1 MLSYAKRTIGRA
13 ETGEKMMAARRH
25 THLRAHSSRPAVGRE
40 RGATA
45 AVARVRDHRV
55 RRLLQLSLAL
65 CLGIAAL
72 GVPAAALGAPAV
84 TVKAKIVPIP
94 IEPSSPSSPSYPGT
108 GNILGAGAALEAT
121 LSISGT
127 EYGGYP
133 SPVTQVIVELPA
145 GVKLHQSG
153 FATCPTAVLESHE
166 VEHCPKKSY
175 AGPTGEALGV
185 VSFGGTRVQEKATI
199 QAFFAPEDKL
209 AFYTEGTS
217 PTLLEVLAT
226 GSFSTAAPPFG
237 PKLTVPVPLVLTVPG
252 APYASVLS
260 IKGKIGAAFKQGK
273 KLISYG
279 TVPKK
284 CPKGGFT
291 GKVEITFLSGEMV
304 TVDPTV
310 PCPKR

>member
-1 MLSYAKRTIGRA
+1 M
-13 ETGEKMMAARRH
+13 
-25 THLRAHSSRPAVGRE
+25 
-40 RGATA
+40 GA
-45 AVARVRDHRV
+45 
-55 RRLLQLSLAL
+55 RRLLGLSLAL
-65 CLGIAAL
+65 CLGIAASM
-72 GVPAAALGAPAV
+72 VPSAALAAPVV
-84 TVKAKIVPIP
+84 TVNAKIVPIP
-94 IEPSSPSSPSYPGT
+94 IHPSSPNSPTYPGT
-108 GNILGAGAALEAT
+108 GNILGAGAALEAS

-133 SPVTQVIVELPA
+133 SPLTQVIVELPS

-153 FATCPTAVLESHE
+153 FSTCPTAILESHE
-166 VEHCPKKSY
+166 VAKCPASSY
-175 AGPTGEALGV
+175 AGPTGEVLGV
-185 VSFGGTRVQEKATI
+185 VSFGSTRVEEKATV
-199 QAFFAPEDKL
+199 QAFFAPENKL

-260 IKGKIGAAFKQGK
+260 IKGKIGAAIKQGK

-284 CPKGGFT
+284 CPKGGFK
-291 GKVEITFLSGEMV
+291 GKVELTFLSGETV
-304 TVDPTV
+304 TVNPTV